1 MTYAFTRTGPEIEAI
16 HDTVTNLGESVS
28 LYSVL
33 RFDNVQDMIS
43 GGGFIDWSNDTIGTQ
58 ASTGKTLWE
67 QVSFSS
73 PMTDLDFKPLSAVD
87 PIDYLLPSDLDS
99 TSALNQAFAWVDR
112 GAKVVITD
120 KHTHSGVLS
129 VVTSKFVDIQCEG
142 DGEIITDPSITDS
155 TALWISHLP
164 YNSDTSQYFDPANRV
179 GGSSLAVSASR
190 ADRQI
195 TVSNGSLFS
204 KGQHIYIISTQDWL
218 ASANIKKGENRKINE
233 VNGNVITLDGGLD
246 DDYTSGITTCYPY
259 DAPVLNV
266 RLRMSGA
273 DDGNDLIGVHIYEC
287 SSIDLDH
294 LTVSG
299 YNLRDVQVDFT
310 VGGFISNPNNDFS
323 DKSYS
328 TQNRSSYSLLI
339 SSSRD
344 IAVAGGA
351 LRGGRHA
358 FSTGGYIPNY
368 NLTVDGVTCYSADSF
383 GNDVACFDS
392 HEGTVNMNVENCT
405 IYGGVDCAGE
415 NLDISNN
422 DIYLSGEQLRAL
434 VLRQYRNCDYMIS
447 DNNNIFGVDCAGGA
461 VYRPRADN
469 LNLNKLSQMD
479 NSIIITTSFNRP
491 GLGIEPTGFTGCRIR
506 NLHQDNNYV
515 DVRGT
520 ATLAVGIGNY
530 DISDLTSLVDVRVS
544 SCSGNDV
551 YNECGVAVDHYF
563 AEPEIANY
571 KDNRFESAVSTAR
584 AVNIRNIQH
593 LSWSDNHSY
602 MSAAA
607 LAANSSNLFR
617 DVEYLDIDN
626 GSFTNSYYN
635 GYRLIDVDN
644 HNPVN
649 VKRINC
655 VANPSDFTRV
665 NSKNTPHS
673 WACVDGATGNPKGET
688 LNCTISKQ
696 GSGHYRMTFIE
707 RQING
712 TDYPV
717 FVSPESSIGY
727 TVTRINFNAVDVIFD
742 GNVDTNFSIETR

>member
-1 MTYAFTRTGPEIEAI
+1 MSYDFTRTGPEIQAI
-16 HDTVTNLGESVS
+16 HDTVSNLGQSISEYTNLE
-28 LYSVL
+28 
-33 RFDNVQDMIS
+33 FDNVFEMIS
-43 GGGFIDWSNDTIGTQ
+43 GSGFINWSSLTIGTR
-58 ASTGKTLWE
+58 ASTGATVWE

-73 PMTDLDFKPLSAVD
+73 PMTELDFRPLTPVNPSD
-87 PIDYLLPSDLDS
+87 FIKPSDLDS
-99 TSALNQAFAWVDR
+99 TSALNMAFAWADR
-112 GAKVVITD
+112 GAKIVITE
-120 KHTHSGVLS
+120 KHIHSGVLS
-129 VVTSKFVDIQCEG
+129 VVTSKFVDIQCYG
-142 DGEIITDPSITDS
+142 DGEVITDPSITDS

-164 YNSDTSQYFDPANRV
+164 YNGDTSQYYDPANRT
-179 GGSSLAVSASR
+179 GGSSLAVNASK

-195 TVSNGSLFS
+195 TVSNGSIFT

-218 ASANIKKGENRKINE
+218 TSASIKKGENRKINA
-233 VNGNVITLDGGLD
+233 VNGNVITIDGGLD

-287 SSIDLDH
+287 ASIDLDH
-294 LTVSG
+294 LTISG

-310 VGGFISNPNNDFS
+310 VGAFISNPNNDFS

-344 IAVAGGA
+344 VAVEGGA

-358 FSTGGYIPNY
+358 FSTGGYIPNR
-368 NLTVDGVTCYSADSF
+368 NLTIDGVTCYSADSF

-447 DNNNIFGVDCAGGA
+447 DNNNIYGVDCAGGA
-461 VYRPRADN
+461 VYRPRSNN
-469 LNLNKLSQMD
+469 LNLKKLSQFG
-479 NSIIITTSFNRP
+479 NSVTITTSFNRP
-491 GLGIEPTGFTGCRIR
+491 GIGIEPTGFTGCVIE
-506 NLHQDNNYV
+506 NHIQDNNNV

-530 DISDLTSLVDVRVS
+530 DINDLSSLIDVLNHS
-544 SCSGNDV
+544 LKSNTV
-551 YNECGVAVDHYF
+551 YNECGVAFDMYY
-563 AEPEIANY
+563 AQPRILNAAYNRPES
-571 KDNRFESAVSTAR
+571 EVSEAR
-584 AVNIRNIQH
+584 SINIRNVQH
-593 LSWSDNHSY
+593 LSWSNNHSY

-607 LAANSSNLFR
+607 LAANSFNLFR

-635 GYRLIDVDN
+635 GYRLIDVTN

-649 VKRINC
+649 VKRLNC
-655 VANPSDFTRV
+655 VVNPSDFTRI
-665 NSKNTPHS
+665 NAKNTPHS